1 MAQEIT
7 NFARFYAALR
17 RLPCTGSREELKESL
32 VRQYTWGRTA
42 SLREMRRGEYD
53 ACCAA
58 MERLAP
64 PRREEWP
71 GQAAR
76 AELRRLRSAVLLRMQ
91 QAGVDTTR
99 WDLVDRFTLS
109 PRIAGKPFRRL
120 GPEELQALIPKLE
133 AIKKKKEGR
142 P

>member
-1 MAQEIT
+1 MAQEVT

-17 RLPCTGSREELKESL
+17 RLPCTGSREELKETL

-53 ACCAA
+53 SCCAA

-64 PRREEWP
+64 PRREGWP
-71 GQAAR
+71 G
-76 AELRRLRSAVLLRMQ
+76 